1 MIGSMMGRNR
11 TKGFFMDLKSEKWGI
26 PQLMSIDSVMILVLL
41 VALAPMSCA
50 TQSTVQ
56 VRQPF
61 EQARHHKIHVERCVD
76 RTDYQGKHDLVEEA
90 TSILMGKM
98 MASGLFEIEPGS
110 NFVLTCDIERFAEGS
125 AAKRWLMPGWGATQA
140 EVVVMVWD
148 KHEGKVL
155 ASFRSEAS
163 VKAGGLYTIGADHY
177 IFGAAFD
184 DILQQLKTWVEGKAS
199 ENPAQEMK

>member
-1 MIGSMMGRNR
+1 MMGRNR
-11 TKGFFMDLKSEKWGI
+11 TKGFVMELKPGKWGI
-26 PQLMSIDSVMILVLL
+26 PRLMSTDSVMILVLL

-56 VRQPF
+56 IRQPF
-61 EQARHHKIHVERCVD
+61 EQTRQHKVHVEPCVD

-98 MASGLFEIEPGS
+98 MDSGLFEIEPTS

-140 EVVVMVWD
+140 EVVVMVWS
-148 KHEGKVL
+148 KQEGKVL
-155 ASFRSEAS
+155 ASFRSEAT
-163 VKAGGLYTIGADHY
+163 VKAGGLYTIGADQY
-177 IFGAAFD
+177 IFGVAFD
-184 DILQQLKTWVEGKAS
+184 DILQQLKEWVQGKPS
-199 ENPAQEMK
+199 GN